1 MEDFKFF
8 INKIIIDF
16 KFFINENFT
25 NDQLILLASYGF
37 LTGCYHS
44 LKILSNIKPAD
55 MFPREHRFLDSD
67 NESSEASESS
77 DNETSEAS
85 EVIINDLSEA
95 SEEEPDDPCDQTYT
109 QPSNYTSKLRKRQ
122 KLI

>member
-1 MEDFKFF
+1 MEHFKFF
-8 INKIIIDF
+8 IDF

-25 NDQLILLASYGF
+25 NDQLILFACYGF

-55 MFPREHRFLDSD
+55 MFPREHRFIDSD
-67 NESSEASESS
+67 SEASESS
-77 DNETSEAS
+77 ETSEESEPSETS
-85 EVIINDLSEA
+85 EVIINDHSEA

-109 QPSNYTSKLRKRQ
+109 QPSNYTSKLRKRR

>member
-1 MEDFKFF
+1 MEHFKF
-8 INKIIIDF
+8 IIDF

-25 NDQLILLASYGF
+25 NDQLILFACYGF

-55 MFPREHRFLDSD
+55 MFPREHRFFDSD
-67 NESSEASESS
+67 NESSETTS
-77 DNETSEAS
+77 ETSEVS
-85 EVIINDLSEA
+85 SIIINDLSEA
-95 SEEEPDDPCDQTYT
+95 SEEEPDDPSDQTYT
-109 QPSNYTSKLRKRQ
+109 QPSNYNSKLRKRQ

>member
-1 MEDFKFF
+1 MEHF

-16 KFFINENFT
+16 KFFIKENFT

-55 MFPREHRFLDSD
+55 MFPREHRFIDSD
-67 NESSEASESS
+67 SESSESS
-77 DNETSEAS
+77 ETSEAS
-85 EVIINDLSEA
+85 EVIINDDSEA

-109 QPSNYTSKLRKRQ
+109 QPSNYTSKLRKRR

>member
-1 MEDFKFF
+1 MEHFKFF
-8 INKIIIDF
+8 IDF

-25 NDQLILLASYGF
+25 NDQLILFACYGF

-55 MFPREHRFLDSD
+55 MFPREHRFIDSD
-67 NESSEASESS
+67 SEGSESS

-85 EVIINDLSEA
+85 EVIINDLSEASEA

>member
-1 MEDFKFF
+1 MEHFKFF
-8 INKIIIDF
+8 IDF

-25 NDQLILLASYGF
+25 NDQLILFACYGF

-55 MFPREHRFLDSD
+55 MFPREHRFIDSD

-77 DNETSEAS
+77 ETSEAS
-85 EVIINDLSEA
+85 EVIINDDSEA

-109 QPSNYTSKLRKRQ
+109 QPSNYTSKLRKRR

>member
-1 MEDFKFF
+1 MEHFKFF
-8 INKIIIDF
+8 IDF

-25 NDQLILLASYGF
+25 NDQLILFACYGF

-55 MFPREHRFLDSD
+55 MFPREHRFIDSD
-67 NESSEASESS
+67 SESSE
-77 DNETSEAS
+77 TSEESEPSETS
-85 EVIINDLSEA
+85 EVIINDDSEA

-109 QPSNYTSKLRKRQ
+109 QPSNYTSKLRKRR

>member
-1 MEDFKFF
+1 MEFF
-8 INKIIIDF
+8 IDF
-16 KFFINENFT
+16 KSFINENFT
-25 NDQLILLASYGF
+25 NDQLILFACYGF
-37 LTGCYHS
+37 LSGCYHS

-67 NESSEASESS
+67 SERSESS
-77 DNETSEAS
+77 DNETSEESEAS
-85 EVIINDLSEA
+85 EVIINDL